1 MECRVVNLAPMRIT
15 VSALL
20 ALWVSIVATM
30 VAVAEGPI
38 VVPIEGEP
46 FEGELLATEPGGS
59 LAFQTVNGKREV
71 SAGNLVRWGALAEPD
86 RPPLFLLHDG
96 TLLVAGILEVT
107 ESQVALDSDTLGLV
121 RLPREQL
128 AGMVLQLPARNVD
141 RDRLL
146 DDAVDNDEETT
157 RVVMLNGDQMRG
169 ELVEFDDR
177 SVVLRTAVGPVKLK
191 FERISTLG
199 FPSRDQA
206 GKPVPGKSTVVGLE
220 DGSRVAAKEIAI
232 DDAETVLTTVGGL
245 SWKTDHKAIVFLQPT
260 SPRIVYL
267 SDLTRSGYRHVPFL
281 DRTWRFQNDRNVLGG
296 LMRCG
301 GRIHL
306 KGLGMHTAARISYV
320 PPEGSEL
327 LQGSVGVDDAT
338 EGMGSVRFRVFV
350 DGDEKYVS
358 PTVRGH
364 ERPILISVDVKG
376 AQRVDLVVD
385 FADRAERSRPG
396 ELAGREVCLARV
408 ATATCG
414 GPLMNAD
421 DRELG

>member
-1 MECRVVNLAPMRIT
+1 MMECRVVNLAPVRIT
-15 VSALL
+15 AFALL
-20 ALWVSIVATM
+20 AWCVSIATT
-30 VAVAEGPI
+30 AVAFAEGL
-38 VVPIEGEP
+38 VVPVEGEP
-46 FEGELLATEPGGS
+46 FEGALVAAGPDGS
-59 LAFQTVNGKREV
+59 LAFQTEDGRRKV

-107 ESQVALDSDTLGLV
+107 ESQLALDSDTLGLV

-128 AGMVLQLPARNVD
+128 AGVVLQLPARSVD

-169 ELVEFDDR
+169 ELVELDDR
-177 SVVLRTAVGPVKLK
+177 SAVLRTAVGQVELE

-199 FPSRDQA
+199 FPPPTQA
-206 GKPVPGKSTVVGLE
+206 GKPMMGKSTVVGLE
-220 DGSRVAAKEIAI
+220 DGSRVMAKEVAI

-245 SWKTDHKAIVFLQPT
+245 SWKTDRKAIVFLQPT
-260 SPRIVYL
+260 SHRVVYL
-267 SDLTRSGYRHVPFL
+267 SDLTPIGYRHVPFL
-281 DRTWRFQNDRNVLGG
+281 DRTWRFRTDRNVLGG

-301 GRIHL
+301 GRIYL
-306 KGLGMHTAARISYV
+306 KGLGMHTAARISYI
-320 PPEGSEL
+320 PPEGSEAFRAN
-327 LQGSVGVDDAT
+327 VGIDDAT

-350 DGDEKYVS
+350 DGEQKYVS

-364 ERPILISVDVKG
+364 ERPIPISVDVKG

-385 FADRAERSRPG
+385 FADRADVQDQANWLDARFV
-396 ELAGREVCLARV
+396 LRE
-408 ATATCG
+408 
-414 GPLMNAD
+414 
-421 DRELG
+421 